1 LIVFFDS
8 NVLVYVHDQ
17 RFPRKRET
25 ARRLYAAYL
34 YQDVIALS
42 TQVLQE
48 FFVTITRKTSQ
59 VSVPEAKKL
68 VSHLAGLRVVKI
80 DADHIL
86 AAIDV
91 HARYRI
97 SFWDSLIVVAA
108 KAARASVILSE
119 DLGHMQAYDGVRVE
133 NPFVTQ

>member
-1 LIVFFDS
+1 MVFFDS

-17 RFPRKRET
+17 RFPHKRET
-25 ARRLYAAYL
+25 ARRLYAEYL
-34 YQDVIALS
+34 YQDAIALS

-48 FFVTITRKTSQ
+48 FFVTITRKTSL
-59 VSVPEAKKL
+59 VTVPEAKKL
-68 VSHLAGLRVVKI
+68 VNHLAGLRVVKI

-97 SFWDSLIVVAA
+97 SFWDSLIIVGA
-108 KAARASVILSE
+108 KAARASLILSE
-119 DLGHMQAYDGVRVE
+119 DLGHLQIYDGVRVE